1 MPPYPPFSLLGFP
14 FFSPKRNFPMRFV
27 DVKTDIAFKKVF
39 GSEQHKEIL
48 IGFLNAILDLQG
60 DKRIKEVT
68 LKNPWQAPD
77 LPLLKETI
85 LDIKAVDHRGVTF
98 IVEMQVKDQP
108 CFDKRALYYTAK
120 AYTAQIHK
128 GDDTPKLNQVI
139 FIGILDFNSFDGEQ
153 YLTRHL
159 ILNKDNLQ
167 QELRDLEF
175 NFIELRKFNKQEAEL
190 DSLVEKWIYF
200 IKNAGN
206 LTLMP
211 KSAEAIPELKEAYA
225 QATMNTW
232 SQEELDIYEYWQ
244 IRDAADRYGLEEKF
258 EKGFQKGV
266 EQGLEK
272 GMEKGIEKGVEQ
284 VARKLKAAGIA
295 VEVIMQST
303 GLSRDVSEGLEA
315 AHESAFSREFFA
327 THEC

>member
-1 MPPYPPFSLLGFP
+1 MQFA
-14 FFSPKRNFPMRFV
+14 
-27 DVKTDIAFKKVF
+27 DVKTDIAFRKIF
-39 GSEQHKEIL
+39 GNEQHTEIL
-48 IGFLNAILDLQG
+48 IGFLNAVLDLQG
-60 DKRIKEVT
+60 DKRIQSLT

-98 IVEMQVKDQP
+98 IVEMQIKDNP
-108 CFDKRALYYTAK
+108 GFDKRALYYTAK

-128 GDDTPKLNQVI
+128 GDDYPKLNQVI

-159 ILNKDNLQ
+159 ILNKDTLQ
-167 QELRDLEF
+167 QELRDFEF

-190 DSLVEKWIYF
+190 ESVVEKWIYF

-206 LTLMP
+206 LNMIP
-211 KSAEAIPELKEAYA
+211 RSAEAIPELKEAYA

-232 SQEELDIYEYWQ
+232 SQEELDVYEYWQ

-258 EKGFQKGV
+258 EKGFAKGIERGI
-266 EQGLEK
+266 EQGV
-272 GMEKGIEKGVEQ
+272 EKGIEQ
-284 VARKLKAAGIA
+284 VARNMKAVGLS
-295 VEVIMQST
+295 VEVIMQAT
-303 GLSRDVSEGLEA
+303 GLSREQIAGLM
-315 AHESAFSREFFA
+315 
-327 THEC
+327 T

>member
-1 MPPYPPFSLLGFP
+1 
-14 FFSPKRNFPMRFV
+14 MRFV

-48 IGFLNAILDLQG
+48 IGFLNAVLDLHG

-77 LPLLKETI
+77 LPLLTETI

-128 GDDTPKLNQVI
+128 GDDYPKLNQVI

-159 ILNKDNLQ
+159 ILDKDTLQ
-167 QELRDLEF
+167 QELRDFEF

-190 DSLVEKWIYF
+190 DSVIEKWIYF

-206 LTLMP
+206 LSLIP
-211 KSAEAIPELKEAYA
+211 QSAEAIPELKEAYA

-244 IRDAADRYGLEEKF
+244 IRDAADRYGTEAKVDKSRAEGK
-258 EKGFQKGV
+258 
-266 EQGLEK
+266 
-272 GMEKGIEKGVEQ
+272 IEGKIE
-284 VARKLKAAGIA
+284 VARNLKAAGIA
-295 VEVIMQST
+295 VEVIMQAT
-303 GLSRDVSEGLEA
+303 GLSREAIEGLNA
-315 AHESAFSREFFA
+315 
-327 THEC
+327 

>member
-1 MPPYPPFSLLGFP
+1 MQFA
-14 FFSPKRNFPMRFV
+14 
-27 DVKTDIAFKKVF
+27 DVKTDIAFRKIF
-39 GSEQHKEIL
+39 GNEQHKEIL
-48 IGFLNAILDLQG
+48 IGFLNAVLDFQG
-60 DKRIKEVT
+60 DRRIQSIT

-85 LDIKAVDHRGVTF
+85 LDIKAVDHRGITF
-98 IVEMQVKDQP
+98 IVEMQIKDNP
-108 CFDKRALYYTAK
+108 GFDKRALYYTTK

-128 GDDTPKLNQVI
+128 GDDYPKLNQVI
-139 FIGILDFNSFDGEQ
+139 FIAILDFNSFDGEQ

-159 ILNKDNLQ
+159 ILNKETLQ
-167 QELRDLEF
+167 QELRDFEF

-206 LTLMP
+206 LKMIP
-211 KSAEAIPELKEAYA
+211 HSAEGIPELKEAYT

-258 EKGFQKGV
+258 EQGF
-266 EQGLEK
+266 EQGIER
-272 GMEKGIEKGVEQ
+272 GIEQGKIE
-284 VARKLKAAGIA
+284 VARNLKAAGLA

-303 GLSRDVSEGLEA
+303 GLSREQVSGL
-315 AHESAFSREFFA
+315 SA
-327 THEC
+327 

>member
-1 MPPYPPFSLLGFP
+1 
-14 FFSPKRNFPMRFV
+14 MRFV

-39 GSEQHKEIL
+39 GNEQHKEIL
-48 IGFLNAILDLQG
+48 IGFLNAVLDLQG
-60 DKRIKEVT
+60 DKRIQSLT

-98 IVEMQVKDQP
+98 IVEMQIKDQP

-120 AYTAQIHK
+120 AYTSQIHK
-128 GDDTPKLNQVI
+128 GDDYPKLNQVI

-159 ILNKDNLQ
+159 ILNKDTLQ
-167 QELRDLEF
+167 QELRDFEF

-200 IKNAGN
+200 IKNAGS
-206 LTLMP
+206 LSLMP
-211 KSAEAIPELKEAYA
+211 HSAEQIPELKEAYT

-258 EKGFQKGV
+258 EKGFEKGV
-266 EQGLEK
+266 
-272 GMEKGIEKGVEQ
+272 EKGIERGIEQGIEKGIEQ
-284 VARKLKAAGIA
+284 VARNLKAAGLA
-295 VEVIMQST
+295 VEVIMQAT
-303 GLSRDVSEGLEA
+303 GLSREEIVGLK
-315 AHESAFSREFFA
+315 H
-327 THEC
+327 